1 MIDTYGGF
9 TNTPTTQE
17 LQREAERLERIARL
31 APIFPEEYESDD
43 LAPARGA
50 LIGVIF
56 GALCWMAIGLII
68 AAVRGW

>member
-1 MIDTYGGF
+1 MNDTYGGF
-9 TNTPTTQE
+9 TQTPTTQE
-17 LQREAERLERIARL
+17 LQREAERLERISRL

-56 GALCWMAIGLII
+56 GALCWMAIGLLI
-68 AAVRGW
+68 AAVRSR

>member
-1 MIDTYGGF
+1 MNTDTHGWTF
-9 TNTPTTQE
+9 VPTKEE

-50 LIGVIF
+50 VIGVIF
-56 GALCWMAIGLII
+56 GALCWMAIGLLI
-68 AAVRGW
+68 AAVRSR